1 MPKGADLSKYHILIL
16 IFSVAVTITSS
27 TTFSL
32 SENLKDYE
40 TYLNST
46 KTLAANFIQISD
58 SGKVETGSLK
68 LKKPGKLLL
77 EYNLPS
83 RHVVVADNGILV
95 IIDKQSNTEPLRY
108 LISNT
113 PLELLSKTILDFK
126 ESKLNIIKTIDSEG
140 VHLEFFKKDNLN
152 FGRLVLTFKNNPIIL
167 TKWRTINKNGSTVT
181 VLLEDLKT
189 NQVMDDSVFY
199 IAPRILELNLNNK

>member
-1 MPKGADLSKYHILIL
+1 MPKGADLSKYHIFIL

-95 IIDKQSNTEPLRY
+95 IIDKQSNTEPLRVVKQDH
-108 LISNT
+108 S
-113 PLELLSKTILDFK
+113 
-126 ESKLNIIKTIDSEG
+126 
-140 VHLEFFKKDNLN
+140 
-152 FGRLVLTFKNNPIIL
+152 RL
-167 TKWRTINKNGSTVT
+167 
-181 VLLEDLKT
+181 
-189 NQVMDDSVFY
+189 
-199 IAPRILELNLNNK
+199 